1 MRASDVLK
9 GTVYEI
15 LAGDIDCQITDLA
28 DDSRDVTQ
36 GTLFVCRR
44 GARTDG
50 HRYID
55 DAVARGAACIVV
67 TDDTCG
73 AVSRTLG
80 GYRWC
85 TDRETV

>member
-55 DAVARGAACIVV
+55 DAVARDRKS
-67 TDDTCG
+67 TRLNSSHNRE
-73 AVSRTLG
+73 SRMPSSA
-80 GYRWC
+80 
-85 TDRETV
+85 

>member
-36 GTLFVCRR
+36 GTLFVPERCENRW
-44 GARTDG
+44 T
-50 HRYID
+50 
-55 DAVARGAACIVV
+55 
-67 TDDTCG
+67 
-73 AVSRTLG
+73 SL
-80 GYRWC
+80 YR
-85 TDRETV
+85 